1 MDTASPVSL
10 TKKPPVNK
18 ASKPRKASFQ
28 DAVIEFGAQ
37 RKRNRGLP
45 PVESMDVYNDL
56 VETKKIM
63 PKRKGKKDDTTPSNL
78 KIPREVVRDEVTGD
92 ELDPN
97 GVPYLDGN
105 AKKTNVRKRTTEESL
120 IINQRIE
127 QCRGLL
133 ALSMSVDDIRRT
145 VSPAWGIAPKSVNRY
160 LVLARKRQ
168 QKILNRKP
176 EELKADSLTYWSR
189 KLQDAEQRKTRGVR
203 EMEKAIEF
211 EIKAKEMLNKAG
223 DDSEQIRLAS
233 EVLHTSSRMKEHAR
247 KTIQAGEI
255 QAQAV
260 QDRIDRLVG
269 NYAPERIAL
278 VTTEG
283 KDVLQSA
290 PEPLSRAG
298 MKTQL
303 YETMKAA
310 LAELKPEERLLI
322 ESRLLSEKDVPS
334 MSFPLEVVEDEE

>member
-1 MDTASPVSL
+1 
-10 TKKPPVNK
+10 
-18 ASKPRKASFQ
+18 
-28 DAVIEFGAQ
+28 
-37 RKRNRGLP
+37 
-45 PVESMDVYNDL
+45 
-56 VETKKIM
+56 
-63 PKRKGKKDDTTPSNL
+63 
-78 KIPREVVRDEVTGD
+78 
-92 ELDPN
+92 
-97 GVPYLDGN
+97 
-105 AKKTNVRKRTTEESL
+105 
-120 IINQRIE
+120 
-127 QCRGLL
+127 
-133 ALSMSVDDIRRT
+133 
-145 VSPAWGIAPKSVNRY
+145 
-160 LVLARKRQ
+160 
-168 QKILNRKP
+168 
-176 EELKADSLTYWSR
+176 
-189 KLQDAEQRKTRGVR
+189 
-203 EMEKAIEF
+203 MEKAIEF

-322 ESRLLSEKDVPS
+322 ESKLLSEKDVPS